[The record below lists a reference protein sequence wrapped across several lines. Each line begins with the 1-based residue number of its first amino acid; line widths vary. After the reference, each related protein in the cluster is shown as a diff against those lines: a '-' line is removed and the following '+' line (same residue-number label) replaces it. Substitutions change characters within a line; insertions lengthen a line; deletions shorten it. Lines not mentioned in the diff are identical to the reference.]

1 MVESVPV
8 ADLHHRLTP
17 TKFEHVLTHKQ
28 MERAMLAKTPLA
40 LATAAIL
47 SVVSVA
53 QAATKDKAGQGGA
66 STSRIV
72 QPQRYGSSRFFWD
85 VPQAPT
91 PDDYEGYPHPR

>member
-1 MVESVPV
+1 
-8 ADLHHRLTP
+8 
-17 TKFEHVLTHKQ
+17 
-28 MERAMLAKTPLA
+28 MLSKTPLA

-72 QPQRYGSSRFFWD
+72 QPQWYSSPRFFWD
-85 VPQAPT
+85 VPQAPNPVI